1 MSNCPKCQ
9 QPVETQAIECPY
21 CKTILKAYGHPGI
34 PLYQASQDEF
44 LCDRCT
50 YHEDD
55 SCNYS
60 KRPYAKTCTL
70 YYDKTQPLVMEET
83 ITLTPSNPIKIIQRW
98 CYRNRALLLIIGLI
112 GISLLIALL
121 N

>member
-1 MSNCPKCQ
+1 MSTCPKCH

-21 CKTILKAYGHPGI
+21 CKTTLKAYGHPGI

-55 SCNYS
+55 SCTYS

-70 YYDKTQPLVMEET
+70 YHDKNQPLVMEET
-83 ITLTPSNPIKIIQRW
+83 IRLTPSNPIKIIQRW
-98 CYRNRALLLIIGLI
+98 CNRNRGLLVIIGLI
-112 GISLLIALL
+112 GISLVIALL